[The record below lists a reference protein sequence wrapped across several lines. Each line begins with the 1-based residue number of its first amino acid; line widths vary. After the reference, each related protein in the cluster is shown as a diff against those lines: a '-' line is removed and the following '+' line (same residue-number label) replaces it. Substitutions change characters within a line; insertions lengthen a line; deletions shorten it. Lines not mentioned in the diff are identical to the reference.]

1 MEGFGTY
8 RLQKGMVVAMKRKNR
23 TIDVICYAFL
33 LTVLAVTL
41 FPLVYTILS
50 SFKTNMELLSDPGRI
65 FPKTFTVDN
74 YIRAWNSDSLQVG
87 RMFINSV
94 LYTLGC
100 VLIMLTASSLY
111 GYVFARGRFRGKKIL
126 FTVFSSL
133 MFISLGSITIYP
145 QFEVLSL
152 FNLSKSLMG
161 LVILTCF
168 GIPVVNMYLVKGFI
182 AALPKELDESA
193 RIDGCTFTGIF
204 FRIILPLLKPI
215 MSTIAVLTFN
225 GTWNSYI
232 MPAMFTMTR
241 TDQQTLIVGIM
252 ALKNSGQGA
261 SQWNLMLA
269 GTVIA
274 MIPVLVVY
282 ATANKYFV
290 SGLIEG
296 AVKG

>member
-1 MEGFGTY
+1 MEE
-8 RLQKGMVVAMKRKNR
+8 KKMKLIPKILVYLIL
-23 TIDVICYAFL
+23 TIFL
-33 LTVLAVTL
+33 ILIL
-41 FPLVYTILS
+41 FPIVYIIFS
-50 SFKTNMELLSDPGRI
+50 SFKTNVEIMTEPAKLFPEHWSLENYVLAWTSD
-65 FPKTFTVDN
+65 KLN
-74 YIRAWNSDSLQVG
+74 VG
-87 RMFINSV
+87 RMFFNSTWFTV
-94 LYTLGC
+94 LTVIITL
-100 VLIMLTASSLY
+100 LTSSIC
-111 GYVFARGRFRGKKIL
+111 GYVFERGEFKLKKVL
-126 FTVFSSL
+126 FAIFSSL

-145 QFEVLSL
+145 QFEVLAI

-161 LVILTCF
+161 LVVLTCF
-168 GIPVVNMYLVKGFI
+168 GIPVVNMYLVKGFV

-225 GTWNSYI
+225 STWNSYI

-282 ATANKYFV
+282 AAANKYFV
-290 SGLIEG
+290 SGLIDG

>member
-1 MEGFGTY
+1 MEEKKIKLVPKIIIY
-8 RLQKGMVVAMKRKNR
+8 M
-23 TIDVICYAFL
+23 I
-33 LTVLAVTL
+33 LTVFLVL
-41 FPLVYTILS
+41 IMFPIVYIILS
-50 SFKTNMELLSDPGRI
+50 SFKTNVEIMTEPAKLLPAKWSLE
-65 FPKTFTVDN
+65 N
-74 YIRAWNSDSLQVG
+74 YVSAWTSEKLNVG
-87 RMFINSV
+87 RMFFNSTWFTV
-94 LYTLGC
+94 LTVIITL
-100 VLIMLTASSLY
+100 LTSSVC
-111 GYVFARGRFRGKKIL
+111 GYVFERGRFKLKKVI
-126 FTVFSSL
+126 FAVFSSL

-225 GTWNSYI
+225 SSWNSYI

-274 MIPVLVVY
+274 LIPVLVVY
-282 ATANKYFV
+282 AAANKYFV